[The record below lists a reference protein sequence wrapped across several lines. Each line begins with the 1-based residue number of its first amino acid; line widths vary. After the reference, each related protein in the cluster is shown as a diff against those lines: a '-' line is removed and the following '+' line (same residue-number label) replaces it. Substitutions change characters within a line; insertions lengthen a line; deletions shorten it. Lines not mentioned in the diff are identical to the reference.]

1 MLPRSCRVLK
11 GNSYVEVERRRT
23 LLLSLGYFLLIE
35 LVIQLPHLRV
45 VRIFQMNDE
54 SVKVT
59 KEEAEYVLIDLDDVA
74 RHIDIPSEAPYILSG
89 LDTLNPV
96 LTIDGKIKL
105 VGKYLETIGTCLA
118 FSDKVAA
125 ADNQTPH
132 KTVEPVAKL
141 HKILKFRLALDNVDG
156 ENTRS
161 TSS

>member
-1 MLPRSCRVLK
+1 MVLFCFK
-11 GNSYVEVERRRT
+11 
-23 LLLSLGYFLLIE
+23 
-35 LVIQLPHLRV
+35 
-45 VRIFQMNDE
+45 
-54 SVKVT
+54 K
-59 KEEAEYVLIDLDDVA
+59 K
-74 RHIDIPSEAPYILSG
+74 
-89 LDTLNPV
+89 
-96 LTIDGKIKL
+96 K

-118 FSDKVAA
+118 FSDKGIFTSLPSTNTKHLACQLFTKTKIDTIFFLLAEVAA

>member
-59 KEEAEYVLIDLDDVA
+59 KEEGEYVLIDLDDVA
-74 RHIDIPSEAPYILSG
+74 RHIDIPSEAPYILSVNFFTPSVS
-89 LDTLNPV
+89 LV
-96 LTIDGKIKL
+96 L
-105 VGKYLETIGTCLA
+105 V
-118 FSDKVAA
+118 
-125 ADNQTPH
+125 
-132 KTVEPVAKL
+132 
-141 HKILKFRLALDNVDG
+141 
-156 ENTRS
+156 
-161 TSS
+161 